1 MLGLSAPETGRV
13 RPATGLS
20 YIYICNSICGVSYIH
35 MHVCVW
41 LHKYVGMHM
50 YKGSGHMGM
59 SGKTPRGQRPRRMKR
74 MYSRPFGYDQHMTSF
89 SAVWM

>member
-35 MHVCVW
+35 MHVCIW

-50 YKGSGHMGM
+50 YKGSGHMSM
-59 SGKTPRGQRPRRMKR
+59 SGKTICRRLRVGWFHLLFKEIC
-74 MYSRPFGYDQHMTSF
+74 
-89 SAVWM
+89 